1 MDTSV
6 IGEKDNDPTK
16 GIEVVSQALTS
27 KDSVLEQRYSLW
39 STLPGCIAQPVL
51 TLGLDLLT
59 GVCSDS
65 NSENLFSKGTNQF
78 CSFRVGRYSVCAL
91 EGATYL
97 L

>member
-6 IGEKDNDPTK
+6 IGEDNDPT
-16 GIEVVSQALTS
+16 GGVEVVSQALIS

-39 STLPGCIAQPVL
+39 STLPGCIAQPAL

-59 GVCSDS
+59 GACSDPK
-65 NSENLFSKGTNQF
+65 NENLFSKGTNQF
-78 CSFRVGRYSVCAL
+78 CSFWVGRCGVCAL
-91 EGATYL
+91 KGATYL